1 MTENK
6 NTEIPPPVYVI
17 SDNPEKEKALFGF
30 DVYAKTIGGLIAN
43 KENKTPLVIGIFGK
57 WGSGK
62 TTLMETV
69 RQLLKNGTFTD
80 RTLYRR
86 CKTVWF
92 QAWKYNQEN
101 EILAA
106 LIEEIFKAM
115 ENDGFFTQCR
125 SKIEKLASGLN
136 HSKIIDRITKL
147 GSGVGVSDLFTGLEY
162 KAKLG
167 FYDTFQE
174 FFDKVLWTY
183 LNWRPQLHQA
193 EKTDERQSALA
204 VFIDDLDRCPPKRIV
219 KVLETIKLFMDKEGC
234 IFIIGAANEIIEE
247 ALAESYKKDADKFM
261 EKIVQ
266 VVFKLPGIPA
276 KDFKAFV
283 EYVYPQAKAE
293 VFEHLNLIIPA
304 LNSNPRRLKRF
315 LNDLNLLEGLL
326 LNNEVDIEF
335 KHILFWKI
343 IENVYPFL
351 KKDLNQKPDNLDV
364 LRQQIE
370 KFGDGDNKQKTLE
383 AAPQHLK
390 KFLEIDALVNILK
403 QFDCKI
409 ETLSQLITLSATVET
424 PEEREVKEAR
434 EKEMEKSAMTDFQS
448 MAAVPAG
455 KFIFGDEKQEETI
468 ENPFEIDIY
477 PVTNAQYAEF
487 IKADGYNNDDYWS
500 DDGNEWRKKNKITLP
515 KHWDDE
521 KWNLPGHPVVGV
533 SYYEAEAYAKWAD
546 KRLPTEEEW
555 ARAARGTDGREYPWG
570 NGFNSEKCNTRE
582 SGFGKTTRVTRYP
595 NGVSPVG
602 CYDMAGN
609 VWEWT
614 VSPHK
619 QGGQVLRGGSWYDYR
634 YNARC
639 ATRYFNYPNNRY
651 SYVGLR
657 CVRTKN

>member
-1 MTENK
+1 MTDNE

-30 DVYAKTIGGLIAN
+30 DAYAKTIGGLIAN

-69 RQLLKNGTFTD
+69 RKLLKNGTFTD

-193 EKTDERQSALA
+193 EKTDERQSAL
-204 VFIDDLDRCPPKRIV
+204 VIFIDDLDRCPRERIV

-247 ALAESYKKDADKFM
+247 ALADSYKKDAGKFM

-266 VVFKLPGIPA
+266 VEFKLPGIPVE
-276 KDFKAFV
+276 DFKTFV
-283 EYVYPQAKAE
+283 NHVYPQAKAE
-293 VFEHLNLIIPA
+293 VFEYLDLILPA

-351 KKDLNQKPDNLDV
+351 KKDLEQKPDNLDV
-364 LRQQIE
+364 LRQQIK
-370 KFGDGDNKQKTLE
+370 KFGDGDNKQKMLE

-434 EKEMEKSAMTDFQS
+434 KKEMEKSAMTDFQS

-455 KFIFGDEKQEETI
+455 KFIFGDKKQEETI

-515 KHWDDE
+515 EYWNDE

-533 SYYEAEAYAKWAD
+533 SYYEAEAYSKWAG
-546 KRLPTEEEW
+546 KRLPSEKEW
-555 ARAARGTDGREYPWG
+555 ERAARGEDGREYPWG
-570 NGFNSEKCNTRE
+570 NKFDQAKCNTDE
-582 SGFGKTTRVTRYP
+582 SGIGKTTRVTRYP
-595 NGVSPVG
+595 NGVSLVG

-614 VSPHK
+614 AN
-619 QGGQVLRGGSWYDYR
+619 QVLRGGSWNSDR
-634 YNARC
+634 DNARC
-639 ATRYFNYPNNRY
+639 ADRY
-651 SYVGLR
+651 SLNPNYRYNNVGLR